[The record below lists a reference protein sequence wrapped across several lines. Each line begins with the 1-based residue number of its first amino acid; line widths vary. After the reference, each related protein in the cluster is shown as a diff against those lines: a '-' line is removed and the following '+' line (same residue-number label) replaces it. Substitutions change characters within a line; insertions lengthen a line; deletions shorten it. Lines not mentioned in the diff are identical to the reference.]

1 MAETYDLMSDTD
13 ETFSMAEF
21 ERIIR
26 EYVCGVCHSELHAM
40 FANARE
46 RVLIV
51 CPEHGNVTHCGRV
64 TRNTVSIEMER
75 AHRRFREACQNLPD
89 LWGQFTPAKKSEDQ
103 LLKELGF

>member
-1 MAETYDLMSDTD
+1 METYDLMADTD

-21 ERIIR
+21 ERVCR
-26 EYVCGVCHSELHAM
+26 EYVCGTCHGELRAM
-40 FANARE
+40 FAENRE

-75 AHRRFREACQNLPD
+75 AHRRFRSACENLPD
-89 LWGQFTPAKKSEDQ
+89 LWGDLLPAKKSTSQ
-103 LLKELGF
+103 LLSELGF